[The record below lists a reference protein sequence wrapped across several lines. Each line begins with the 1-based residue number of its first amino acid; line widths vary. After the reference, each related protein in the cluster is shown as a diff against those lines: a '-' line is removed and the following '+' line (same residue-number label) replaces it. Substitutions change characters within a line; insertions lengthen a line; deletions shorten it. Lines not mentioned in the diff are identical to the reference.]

1 MKINPAPF
9 SQETLNSAN
18 SGVLK
23 RCWINVVIPNYNGAD
38 LIEKNLKSV
47 LNSLENY
54 SGSFI
59 TIVDDGSDEKDYQ
72 KLKDYIS
79 KLNNPKIIL
88 MRKEKNS
95 GFSGTV
101 NKGGLLS
108 DADILVILNTDVSPE
123 ENFLAPVIKDFE
135 ENENLFGIGCLD
147 KSEEEEGIVLRGRGV
162 GFWKRGLVVHKKG
175 DTDQADT
182 FWVSGGSSV
191 ISAKLFKS
199 FGGFDEIY
207 NPFYWEDIDLSYR
220 ARKAG
225 YDIKFENRSVVIH
238 RHSEGS
244 IIKHYTARKIKRI
257 AYRNQFIFV
266 WKNITE
272 TSLIVSHLV
281 WLPYHILKAILRA
294 DFAFFEGL
302 SLALMKL
309 PDIINRRSKQKSEN
323 LKKDSELFSKE

>member
-1 MKINPAPF
+1 MK
-9 SQETLNSAN
+9 
-18 SGVLK
+18 
-23 RCWINVVIPNYNGAD
+23 INVVIPNYNGAD
-38 LIEKNLKSV
+38 LIEKNLQSV
-47 LNSLENY
+47 LNSLKNY
-54 SGSFI
+54 SDSFI
-59 TIVDDGSDEKDYQ
+59 TIVDDGSEEKDYQ

-88 MRKEKNS
+88 IRKEKNS
-95 GFSGTV
+95 GFSGAV

-135 ENENLFGIGCLD
+135 ENENLFGVGCLD

-162 GFWKRGLVVHKKG
+162 GFWKRGFVVHKKG

-182 FWVSGGSSV
+182 FWISGGSSV

-225 YDIKFENRSVVIH
+225 YDIKFENKSVVIH
-238 RHSEGS
+238 RHFEGA
-244 IIKHYTARKIKRI
+244 IKKHYSKSSITKI

-272 TSLIVSHLV
+272 TSMIASHLV
-281 WLPYHILKAILRA
+281 WLPYHMLKAVLRA

-323 LKKDSELFSKE
+323 LKKDPELFSKE